1 MLDFPGG
8 PVVKISP
15 AKAGNTAS
23 WSLVPHAVEK
33 LNSCPATTESH
44 MP

>member
-8 PVVKISP
+8 PVVKIPP
-15 AKAGNTAS
+15 ASAGDTAS
-23 WSLVPHAVEK
+23 WSLVPHAVET
-33 LNSCPATTESH
+33 LSSCAATTEAH